1 MLSESQRSPADTA
14 ETLREGTDTF
24 HHVMKA
30 LADLQQALRP
40 VQSDSSFGRFID
52 KFLALPDPGSQLLKL
67 HKHLQYEQQR
77 ALLLCVCVCVNR
89 GVVVQVYGFLGEGG
103 SYAGA

>member
-1 MLSESQRSPADTA
+1 
-14 ETLREGTDTF
+14 
-24 HHVMKA
+24 MKA

-77 ALLLCVCVCVNR
+77 ALMLRVCVCVCVCVDR
-89 GVVVQVYGFLGEGG
+89 GVVLQVYGLLGEGG
-103 SYAGA
+103 SDAGA